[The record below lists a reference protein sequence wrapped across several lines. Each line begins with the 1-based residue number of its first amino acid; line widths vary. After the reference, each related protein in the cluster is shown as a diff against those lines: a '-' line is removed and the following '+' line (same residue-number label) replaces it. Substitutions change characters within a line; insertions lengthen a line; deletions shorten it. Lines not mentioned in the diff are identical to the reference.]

1 MISANETY
9 RSTGGDSQSRFEYVE
24 VLLPLPLAAK
34 FTYRLPPHL
43 VGKPAQGSRVI
54 VPFGRKNSIP
64 PLWWVSPIFLL
75 KAST

>member
-9 RSTGGDSQSRFEYVE
+9 RSTGGDSKSRFEYVE

-43 VGKPAQGSRVI
+43 MGKPAQGSRVI
-54 VPFGRKNSIP
+54 VPFGRKKSIP

-75 KAST
+75 KVST